1 MEEQLALATAL
12 TESWTAAEYYGTRP
26 AKAKAEETVASQQR
40 VRRRESRK
48 KSLKV
53 NAKKYWRNSIVGSIP
68 GLEGIMEDIDS
79 DDDQRG
85 SEEGGDFDN
94 SELGTGMGSRS
105 TLGRGMSDEE
115 TVTTIAS
122 VHRRLN
128 EIRSGKFVF
137 GGGEDGGS
145 VVGGN
150 RMGAIVEDDEDI
162 PPPPELVRDKNFA
175 ENITMEFNIDRL
187 LLLKQCAKKLDQ
199 CRGSAERE
207 VIRLQF
213 SEKRKQLTLVY
224 TRRVE
229 ELLTFTA
236 EMQMLSNENSVGFGN
251 TTKLL
256 FASLRREDGRL
267 GVEAKRRAREKAQHE
282 DAMQRLGDVLS
293 PEECEEQE
301 HSLSSRLRKEAEKMQ
316 SDRDDFFCET
326 KTVFGRAIAAEELK
340 AETRDSL
347 SREVAIRTFG
357 EDMEKRVL
365 HFDEYALGA
374 MSRVAT
380 MTTKALSSA
389 IALRQK
395 NTAATMTKDSN
406 VRDEE
411 LKMDE
416 KSRSNM
422 MRTLT
427 NTIDKNMRS
436 RAQRAGEMIIEYDIR
451 ARDRRMSG

>member
-1 MEEQLALATAL
+1 
-12 TESWTAAEYYGTRP
+12 
-26 AKAKAEETVASQQR
+26 
-40 VRRRESRK
+40 
-48 KSLKV
+48 
-53 NAKKYWRNSIVGSIP
+53 
-68 GLEGIMEDIDS
+68 
-79 DDDQRG
+79 
-85 SEEGGDFDN
+85 
-94 SELGTGMGSRS
+94 
-105 TLGRGMSDEE
+105 
-115 TVTTIAS
+115 
-122 VHRRLN
+122 
-128 EIRSGKFVF
+128 
-137 GGGEDGGS
+137 
-145 VVGGN
+145 
-150 RMGAIVEDDEDI
+150 MGAIVEDVEDI

-187 LLLKQCAKKLDQ
+187 LLLKQCAKELDQ
-199 CRGSAERE
+199 CSGSAERE

-213 SEKRKQLTLVY
+213 SEKRRQLTLVY

-236 EMQMLSNENSVGFGN
+236 EMQMLYNENSMGFGK

-267 GVEAKRRAREKAQHE
+267 SVEAKRRARERAQHE
-282 DAMQRLGDVLS
+282 DAMQRLEDVFS
-293 PEECEEQE
+293 PKECEEQE
-301 HSLSSRLRKEAEKMQ
+301 HSLSSRLGKEAERMQ
-316 SDRDDFFCET
+316 SDRDDFFSET

-340 AETRDSL
+340 AEARDSL
-347 SREVAIRTFG
+347 SREVAIRTFE

-365 HFDEYALGA
+365 HFEEYALGA

-427 NTIDKNMRS
+427 NTIDKNMRT

>member
-40 VRRRESRK
+40 VRRESRK
-48 KSLKV
+48 LSFKV

-68 GLEGIMEDIDS
+68 GLQGIVEGIDS
-79 DDDQRG
+79 DDDQSG
-85 SEEGGDFDN
+85 SEEDDDFDN

-105 TLGRGMSDEE
+105 ALGRDMSDEE
-115 TVTTIAS
+115 TLTTIAS
-122 VHRRLN
+122 VHRRLS

-137 GGGEDGGS
+137 GGGKDGASVMGGS
-145 VVGGN
+145 
-150 RMGAIVEDDEDI
+150 RIGAIVEVDDDG

-187 LLLKQCAKKLDQ
+187 LLLKLFSKELDR
-199 CRGSAERE
+199 CHGSAERE
-207 VIRLQF
+207 VTRLQF
-213 SEKRKQLTLVY
+213 SEKRRQLTLVY

-236 EMQMLSNENSVGFGN
+236 EMQMLSKENGVGFGK

-267 GVEAKRRAREKAQHE
+267 GGEAKRRARERAEHE
-282 DAMQRLGDVLS
+282 DAMHGLEDVLS
-293 PEECEEQE
+293 PEECREQE
-301 HSLSSRLRKEAEKMQ
+301 HGLSSRLGEEAERMQ
-316 SDRDDFFCET
+316 SDRDDFFGET
-326 KTVFGRAIAAEELK
+326 KTVFGRSIAAAELE
-340 AETRDSL
+340 AETRDAL
-347 SREVAIRTFG
+347 SRKVAIKTFE
-357 EDMEKRVL
+357 EDMGKRVL
-365 HFDEYALGA
+365 HFEKYALGA

-380 MTTKALSSA
+380 MTEKALSSA

-427 NTIDKNMRS
+427 NTIDKNMRT
-436 RAQRAGEMIIEYDIR
+436 RAQRAGEMVIEYDIR